1 MQPIYGRVVRDT
13 GWLAAALC
21 CSGSRPNDQGQADL
35 PRRISHLFYT
45 TYYFF
50 FHLRLLF
57 NLLTI
62 FLHIRARPPRL
73 LRNTPPP
80 HHPHHTHT
88 HTLSQQSLHIIIYG
102 KKKIPY
108 SGYVSYRPYSIF
120 EARRFAIQFHF
131 RPTSNTSTKDNWC
144 TCFLTQSFCSF
155 LWILFP
161 WHCWKIFDLTEY
173 WS

>member
-80 HHPHHTHT
+80 HHHHTHT
-88 HTLSQQSLHIIIYG
+88 HVVPAVSPHYHLR
-102 KKKIPY
+102 KKKHHTVGMSHTGHIKYLKHADLQY
-108 SGYVSYRPYSIF
+108 SF
-120 EARRFAIQFHF
+120 TLNQ
-131 RPTSNTSTKDNWC
+131 T
-144 TCFLTQSFCSF
+144 L
-155 LWILFP
+155 ILP
-161 WHCWKIFDLTEY
+161 LRTIDVRVL
-173 WS
+173 